1 LDNFDFIILGSGSAA
16 FAAAIKASELGAK
29 VVMIEND
36 VVGRTC
42 VNRGCIPTKNLIAA
56 AELFY
61 KARRPKFEGISFD
74 GASLDFRELITQK
87 NELVAKLRYEKY
99 AKIAEEDPDIELVK
113 GRARFISRNV
123 VQVGDNRLKADKLLI
138 ATGSRPYIPPILGLK
153 EVGYL
158 TSRSIL
164 ELEELPR
171 SLLIIGGGFIA
182 MEMGQM
188 FERFGTEVI
197 ILERGSRVLKRF
209 EPEISQAI
217 RRFLEEEGV
226 VIHTNA
232 LVRRIKRENG
242 EIIADAVVE
251 GGLRMFRTQHV
262 LVATG
267 RAPNTEDLGLQGV
280 GVDMDDRGFVKVD
293 SEMRTTAPNIWAAG
307 DVTGL
312 PMATPV
318 AAREGVI
325 AAQNAIG
332 GKHIKMDYKT
342 VPRAV
347 FTDPEVA
354 SVGLTE
360 AEAEKAGY
368 RCMCRVL
375 DLGLVPKALAIRE
388 SRGLVKIVADGI
400 THQILGVHLVAP
412 RGADIIHEAALAVK
426 YRMTV
431 EEIIGTVHV
440 YPTISEAIRLAAQTF
455 FKDVSRLSCCAE

>member
-1 LDNFDFIILGSGSAA
+1 
-16 FAAAIKASELGAK
+16 
-29 VVMIEND
+29 M
-36 VVGRTC
+36 
-42 VNRGCIPTKNLIAA
+42 
-56 AELFY
+56 
-61 KARRPKFEGISFD
+61 
-74 GASLDFRELITQK
+74 
-87 NELVAKLRYEKY
+87 
-99 AKIAEEDPDIELVK
+99 
-113 GRARFISRNV
+113 
-123 VQVGDNRLKADKLLI
+123 
-138 ATGSRPYIPPILGLK
+138 
-153 EVGYL
+153 
-158 TSRSIL
+158 
-164 ELEELPR
+164 
-171 SLLIIGGGFIA
+171 
-182 MEMGQM
+182 
-188 FERFGTEVI
+188 
-197 ILERGSRVLKRF
+197 ERGSRVLKRF

-251 GGLRMFRTQHV
+251 GGLRMLRTQHV
-262 LVATG
+262 LVTTG
-267 RAPNTEDLGLQGV
+267 RASNTEDLGLQGV